1 MKELVG
7 PISAQIR
14 TRDQIFKGKEVAL
27 SCPRRKCFFL
37 PLIGLSYILLFFRL
51 VLLCGSGFAMCDLVK
66 QIQYMFYRYQTAVKI
81 NSNSYLS
88 VLCPSKHLK
97 HPGKKIDFI
106 CNFFHMNSHS
116 FKITSYL
123 SVYLLCVCLHR
134 SHLCSWITLLKNQ
147 ASRNQ
152 VTWVGN
158 SLVVATRTSA
168 RAICCAFLG
177 GSATHSQLCYHCH
190 HLR

>member
-14 TRDQIFKGKEVAL
+14 TRHQIFKAKEAAL

-37 PLIGLSYILLFFRL
+37 PLIGLSYILLLFRL
-51 VLLCGSGFAMCDLVK
+51 VLLCGSELVK
-66 QIQYMFYRYQTAVKI
+66 QMQYMFYRYQTAVKI

-97 HPGKKIDFI
+97 PPRKKTDFI

-123 SVYLLCVCLHR
+123 SVYLLCVCLHC

-147 ASRNQ
+147 VSRNQ

-158 SLVVATRTSA
+158 SLVVAMRTCA
-168 RAICCAFLG
+168 QAVCCAFPG